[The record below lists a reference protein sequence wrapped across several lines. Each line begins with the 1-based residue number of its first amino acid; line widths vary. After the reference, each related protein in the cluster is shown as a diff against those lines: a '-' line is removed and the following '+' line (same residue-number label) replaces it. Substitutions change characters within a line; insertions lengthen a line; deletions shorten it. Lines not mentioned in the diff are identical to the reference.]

1 MSVENKPASDGQV
14 VVVAKADP
22 CLFTAFALLN
32 TTGYNAESGWQF
44 SEVRKAVRVKL
55 AAKSQYWR
63 STLDNA
69 GFLESIRRGGGAVVM
84 DVIPLL
90 SPPPNFA
97 LQADNAE
104 YTTRWQNESR
114 SSLTGIEQWLQQ
126 FYKEE
131 DVESLWLKYLQFY
144 EEAINELQ
152 QLSLQLKDLVAWF
165 GEPSNTLTL
174 EIVLLPNLLDAKGR
188 GYSLSTLQRTW
199 LFLGPIDDPSQAEG
213 LAIHELLHRW
223 IDVVAERKVQNGH
236 DVDPMP
242 QARAQFRIV
251 AESYPEL
258 AIWIGET
265 VVRAV
270 ATWLRPILQSS
281 VQNSADESLTYYEQ
295 IGFIGIQDAYR
306 HLKGESGRP
315 LLDLIQESIDLVY
328 RRVLM
333 ECSSIR

>member
-1 MSVENKPASDGQV
+1 
-14 VVVAKADP
+14 
-22 CLFTAFALLN
+22 
-32 TTGYNAESGWQF
+32 
-44 SEVRKAVRVKL
+44 
-55 AAKSQYWR
+55 
-63 STLDNA
+63 
-69 GFLESIRRGGGAVVM
+69 M

-97 LQADNAE
+97 LKADSAE

-174 EIVLLPNLLDAKGR
+174 EIVLSPNLLDAKGR

-199 LFLGPIDDPSQAEG
+199 LFLGPIYDPSQAEG

-223 IDVVAERKVQNGH
+223 IDVVAERTVQNGH

-333 ECSSIR
+333 ECSSFN